1 MLKRFLNSAALLL
14 TITGCASTGAQS
26 IGRDTFTTSAR
37 VFSGGEAGA
46 RGKVLRTADDSCTLQ
61 GKAVK
66 VIGVTAHECGLHGG
80 CGEAQAN
87 FMCLSKDDPRY

>member
-1 MLKRFLNSAALLL
+1 MLKSILISAAILSAV
-14 TITGCASTGAQS
+14 TGCASTGAQG
-26 IGRDTFTTSAR
+26 IGRDTFTASAR

-46 RGKVLRTADDSCTLQ
+46 RGKVLRTAGDSCALQ

-66 VIGVTAHECGLHGG
+66 VIGVIAHECGLHGG